1 MSCISMNQNVFKL
14 IEKADRDLADLV
26 HNHLSALRWKAS
38 LGQLRSKPSRS
49 GQEGG
54 SF

>member
-26 HNHLSALRWKAS
+26 HNH
-38 LGQLRSKPSRS
+38 PSWTNFCD
-49 GQEGG
+49 EPHLAV
-54 SF
+54 